1 MKSTYYWSATSY
13 LGTAAKAWMITLNI
27 GVEKIG
33 SINTGYILPVRIVT
47 SDSLPKAGQT
57 VIYTPADEAYIQEK
71 VEWPAPR
78 FTDNGDGTVTD
89 GLTGMMWLK
98 DGGCLKKGWSDALN
112 IIADFNA
119 NPFKYSCI
127 GYAANYTDWHMP
139 NVKELESLINYDVSD
154 AAGWL
159 NSAGFTNIKYSSY
172 WSSTTSQ
179 KSAAQAWIMNMKKSA
194 KLLQKKK
201 SASYAWP
208 VRGGH
213 VDGN

>member
-1 MKSTYYWSATSY
+1 
-13 LGTAAKAWMITLNI
+13 
-27 GVEKIG
+27 
-33 SINTGYILPVRIVT
+33 
-47 SDSLPKAGQT
+47 
-57 VIYTPADEAYIQEK
+57 
-71 VEWPAPR
+71 
-78 FTDNGDGTVTD
+78 
-89 GLTGMMWLK
+89 MMWLK

-119 NPFKYSCI
+119 NPFKYPCI
-127 GYAANYTDWHMP
+127 GYAANYTDWRMP

-179 KSAAQAWIMNMKKSA
+179 KSAAQAWIMNMKKSN

-201 SASYAWP
+201 STYYAWP
-208 VRGGH
+208 VRGKN
-213 VDGN
+213 VN